1 MALVHVAF
9 GIGLRAQVG
18 GSGFGGVR
26 YSFVQMRQ
34 WHRVF
39 LIDISLKLG
48 LHGRPL
54 IVRECQGD
62 QSLRLTYEF
71 VNIALAR
78 HLNTRTKP

>member
-9 GIGLRAQVG
+9 GVGLRAQVG

-26 YSFVQMRQ
+26 HSFVQVRQ

-39 LIDISLKLG
+39 LIDVTLKLG
-48 LHGRPL
+48 LHARPL

-62 QSLRLTYEF
+62 QSLWLTHEF
-71 VNIALAR
+71 VNVALTR
-78 HLNTRTKP
+78 HLNTRTVL